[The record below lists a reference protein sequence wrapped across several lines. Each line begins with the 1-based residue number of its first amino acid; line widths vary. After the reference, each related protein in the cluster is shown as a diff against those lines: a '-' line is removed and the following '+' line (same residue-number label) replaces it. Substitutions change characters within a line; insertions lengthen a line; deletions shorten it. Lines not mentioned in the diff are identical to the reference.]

1 MGRRSGM
8 SPTQSAKGCPMPRK
22 AAMHKAAVHNKR
34 EMDLDKIRRA
44 VTLFLEGIGEDPSR
58 PGIVE
63 TPDRVARMCR
73 EILYGVHKDPVEVIK
88 VLKDPGHDEIVLV
101 KDISFYS
108 ICEHHLLPFLGVAH
122 VAYIPRGGRLCGISK
137 LARVVEVASRRLNVQ
152 EHLTT
157 IVADA
162 IMRALDPQGVIVVM
176 EAEHLCMTMRG
187 VAKPGSKT
195 VTSVVRGIFRER
207 AATRAEALSLIY
219 SK

>member
-1 MGRRSGM
+1 M
-8 SPTQSAKGCPMPRK
+8 AKRTKTPVTG
-22 AAMHKAAVHNKR
+22 
-34 EMDLDKIRRA
+34 EMDFEKIKRA
-44 VTLFLEGIGEDPSR
+44 VSLFLEGIGEDPCR
-58 PGIVE
+58 PGIVD

-73 EILYGVHKDPVEVIK
+73 EILYGTHKDPVEVIK
-88 VLKDPGHDEIVLV
+88 VLRDPGHDEIVLV

-122 VAYIPRGGRLCGISK
+122 VAYIPRSGRLCGISK

-157 IVADA
+157 VVADA
-162 IMRALDPQGVIVVM
+162 IMKALDPQGVIVVM

-207 AATRAEALSLIY
+207 AATRAEALSLIHGR
-219 SK
+219 